1 MKNFFIIL
9 AMKILNLILKICHK
23 NGGNF
28 LGKIAFDLNP
38 EIFKYF
44 KVNCPVIAVSATN
57 GKTMT
62 NNCIGYTLKTAGNK
76 VVSNVEGNNMETG
89 ILSTIL
95 KNCTLTGK
103 IKADYLV
110 FEVDESYIPVV
121 FKDFRL
127 DTLVILNFFRDQ
139 LDRNGEVESLILRIN
154 EFLKTYNGN
163 LILNN
168 DDPNVARLG
177 HANPDNSNVY
187 YFSVDKYKFATEQI
201 KEAGEGKFCPF
212 CKTRLEYEYYQY
224 SHVGKFKCPNCN
236 FGDNEIYKLATNV
249 DLKNRCF
256 DIDGN
261 TYKINGNSI
270 YLIYNYTAVYSVCS
284 LYDIS
289 NDIVKKSFSTFALN
303 NGRLEEIKI
312 HGVPTIINLAKNPT
326 GSNVSLRILNED
338 DSKKEL
344 LFVLNDNIADGFDV
358 SWIWDIN
365 FNNLNNVSRIITSGT
380 RAYDIA
386 IRIKTSG
393 FPAEKIEPYLNLE
406 DAVNAFYKTN
416 VKKYVIANYTSLQPT
431 RHELKKFNETNKNNN
446 VTDVETSDTSKK
458 EEIKANIENTEIDT
472 KEALQSVDNT
482 DNSENQDNKD
492 KSIKILYLYPD
503 MLELYGDY
511 GNIQVLK
518 YRIESRGYKAIIDR
532 YSIGNAAPNFN
543 DYDIVFAGGGADNE
557 QSILAEDLVK
567 YKDNIKEA
575 VNNGVF
581 FLLICGAYQLFGK
594 YYKGVEGNII
604 PGLEIFDYYTV
615 ANPDRK
621 KRCIGNIVIDTTL
634 DANINI
640 EKSANSNEYSS
651 DNIDTLNLKTKVIGF
666 ENHGGQTFDISNS
679 FGNVLFGNGNKFGD
693 SAEGFFENNVIAT
706 YLHGPLLSKNPELC
720 DFIIK
725 YCLNRKY
732 NENIELVPLNDE
744 FENLC
749 REQLLNR
756 FLGKK

>member
-62 NNCIGYTLKTAGNK
+62 NNCIGYTLKMAGNK

-89 ILSTIL
+89 ILSTLL

-177 HANPDNSNVY
+177 HANPNNSNVY

-344 LFVLNDNIADGFDV
+344 LFVLNDKIADGFDV

-393 FPAEKIEPYLNLE
+393 FPAEKIEAYLNLE
-406 DAVNAFYKTN
+406 DAIKAFYKTD

-431 RHELKKFNETNKNNN
+431 RHELKKFNEMSKNNN
-446 VTDVETSDTSKK
+446 VTDVETSDISKV
-458 EEIKANIENTEIDT
+458 ENTELDT
-472 KEALQSVDNT
+472 KENVQNVDNL
-482 DNSENQDNKD
+482 DILQAQNNGE

-532 YSIGNAAPNFN
+532 YSIGDAAPNFN

-567 YKDNIKEA
+567 YKDNIKDA

-604 PGLEIFDYYTV
+604 PGLEVFDYYTV

-621 KRCIGNIVIDTTL
+621 KRCIGNIVI
-634 DANINI
+634 
-640 EKSANSNEYSS
+640 E
-651 DNIDTLNLKTKVIGF
+651 TKMGNVIGF

-693 SAEGFFENNVIAT
+693 SEEGFFENNVIAT

-720 DFIIK
+720 DYIIK
-725 YCLNRKY
+725 YCLDRKY
-732 NENIELVPLNDE
+732 NENIELEPLNDK
-744 FENLC
+744 FENSC

-756 FLGKK
+756 FLEK